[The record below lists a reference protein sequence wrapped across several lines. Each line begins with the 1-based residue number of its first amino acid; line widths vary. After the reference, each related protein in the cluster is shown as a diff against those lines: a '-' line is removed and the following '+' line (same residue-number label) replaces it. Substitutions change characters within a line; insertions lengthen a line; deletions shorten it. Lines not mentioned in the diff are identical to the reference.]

1 MRNLKC
7 VEIRAYLETVPKD
20 APVSLR
26 GHSGGH
32 DFFGMRLALRA
43 PATAVHMAWLSTIA
57 IEARHRQIEVRLM
70 GSGDAGP
77 FGQFATA
84 TGSTELF
91 LLAKQPEC
99 LLSFVE
105 RERLFNPA
113 VFDTDG
119 FLIATSDSAV

>member
-1 MRNLKC
+1 MRNLNC
-7 VEIRAYLETVPKD
+7 AGIRAYLETAQKDVP
-20 APVSLR
+20 VWLHR
-26 GHSGGH
+26 HGGGH
-32 DFFGMRLALRA
+32 DDYGMRLALRA